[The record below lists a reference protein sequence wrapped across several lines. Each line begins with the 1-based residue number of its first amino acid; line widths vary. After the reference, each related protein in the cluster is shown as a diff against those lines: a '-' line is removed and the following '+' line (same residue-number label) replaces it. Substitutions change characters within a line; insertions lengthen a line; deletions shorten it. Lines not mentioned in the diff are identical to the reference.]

1 MQSENW
7 KMRETASA
15 SPPASCSSSRCSASQ
30 RRTLLPHLHWK
41 KSGHWALRPRP
52 YSQRP
57 LQTNQSYPVRC
68 RLRLSVLLVP
78 REPQALPRR
87 DGRAHQHSKLTS
99 MRESELLVECAW
111 ILAFPFATGDCAP
124 GTNCCQVV
132 PAVRAVLRQRL
143 D

>member
-7 KMRETASA
+7 RIRQRASA

-41 KSGHWALRPRP
+41 KSGHWALRPRS

-68 RLRLSVLLVP
+68 RLRLSVLLVA
-78 REPQALPRR
+78 REPEALPSRNGQAR
-87 DGRAHQHSKLTS
+87 QHKELTQIA
-99 MRESELLVECAW
+99 ESEPIAEFAW
-111 ILAFPFATGDCAP
+111 ILEERSPH
-124 GTNCCQVV
+124 
-132 PAVRAVLRQRL
+132 
-143 D
+143 